1 MKFSIISEN
10 YPISQMIYTC
20 IDSREPLY
28 SKAQFEPTSSLEPIV
43 WESTDGFI
51 KGVGNIADNGDLCV
65 SKEFAELVMSFD
77 PYGIECYPAEL
88 RLTDGSLSN
97 RYLLAL
103 NNVLD
108 VIDESK
114 SRMRKSPKR
123 NKMLVMELY
132 LSEEKL
138 NKIPLQNRVLF
149 RVKGAE
155 TATIF
160 CEEIFDLVSGT
171 ESFSDLRV
179 FKLDC
184 DKEVPKY

>member
-1 MKFSIISEN
+1 
-10 YPISQMIYTC
+10 YTC

-132 LSEEKL
+132 
-138 NKIPLQNRVLF
+138 
-149 RVKGAE
+149 
-155 TATIF
+155 
-160 CEEIFDLVSGT
+160 
-171 ESFSDLRV
+171 
-179 FKLDC
+179 
-184 DKEVPKY
+184 

>member
-1 MKFSIISEN
+1 MKVSIISEN
-10 YPISQMIYTC
+10 HPISRMSYTS

-51 KGVGNIADNGDLCV
+51 KGVGNIVDNGDLCV

-88 RLTDGSLSN
+88 RLPDGSLSN

-132 LSEEKL
+132 LSEAKL
-138 NKIPLQNRVLF
+138 KKIPLQNRVLF

-155 TATIF
+155 TTTIF
-160 CEEIFDLVSGT
+160 CEEIFDLVSVT
-171 ESFSDLRV
+171 ESFSDLRA

>member
-10 YPISQMIYTC
+10 HVISQMIYTC
-20 IDSREPLY
+20 VDSRESLY

-43 WESTDGFI
+43 WESTDGFV
-51 KGVGNIADNGDLCV
+51 KGVGKIADNGDLCV

-77 PYGIECYPAEL
+77 PYGIECYPAEP

-138 NKIPLQNRVLF
+138 KKLPLQNRVLF
-149 RVKGAE
+149 RVKEAE

-160 CEEIFDLVSGT
+160 GEEIFDLVTGT
-171 ESFSDLRV
+171 DSFSDLRA

>member
-1 MKFSIISEN
+1 MNFSIISEN
-10 YPISQMIYTC
+10 YLTSSVSFTC
-20 IDSREPLY
+20 VDNRESLY
-28 SKAQFEPTSSLEPIV
+28 SKEVFEPTSSSKPII
-43 WESTDGFI
+43 WEALDGSV

-65 SKEFAELVMSFD
+65 SKELAELVMSFD

-88 RLTDGSLSN
+88 KLQDGTVSN

-103 NNVLD
+103 NNIID
-108 VIDESK
+108 VADWSK
-114 SRMRKSPKR
+114 SRTRKSPKR
-123 NKMLVMELY
+123 NKILIMELY

-138 NKIPLQNRVLF
+138 KEIPFHKRVLF

-155 TATIF
+155 IATVF
-160 CEEIFDLVSGT
+160 CEEIYDLVSDVDTFG
-171 ESFSDLRV
+171 DLRK